1 MCINSYPIKNLC
13 QKFDIKLYFFYLT
26 YYNDIMKQK
35 SFYEEREIS
44 CIERRNA
51 IVDTLPY
58 FVRDFFIGVE
68 LRTSALTSL
77 NYAYDLRV
85 FFDFLTKKVFRNK
98 NIESIELNDLAKL
111 EASDFEYFLSYLSHY
126 YINGK
131 EEKCTET
138 GKARKLSTLRAFY
151 KYYFNRNSLPAN
163 TPAKVSMPKI
173 HEKEIIRL
181 DSNEKVDEIG
191 DMLYTIETG
200 SGLTK
205 NQMRFHGAT
214 KLRDAAI
221 ITLFLGTG
229 IRISELVGL
238 NVDDIDFNTNSFVVT
253 RKGGNRAVLY
263 FNEEVASALHDYVDI
278 RIKSNLPDENA
289 LFLSLQNRRISTRA
303 VQELTKKYAKII
315 SPLKKITPHKLRST
329 FGTNL
334 YRQTGDIYVVADCL
348 GHKDVNTTK
357 KHYAAITED
366 VRKKAATTLTLKNDK

>member
-1 MCINSYPIKNLC
+1 MKS
-13 QKFDIKLYFFYLT
+13 QT
-26 YYNDIMKQK
+26 YYEK
-35 SFYEEREIS
+35 REIS
-44 CIERRNA
+44 CLERINL

-58 FVRDFFIGVE
+58 YVQDFFVGVE
-68 LRTSALTSL
+68 LRTSALSRL
-77 NYAYDLRV
+77 NYSYDLRI
-85 FFDFLTKKVFRNK
+85 FFDFLSKRIFRTKKVVD
-98 NIESIELNDLAKL
+98 IELSDLAKL
-111 EASDFEYFLSYLSHY
+111 EATDFEYFLSYLSNY
-126 YINGK
+126 EINGK
-131 EEKCTET
+131 KERCTET

-151 KYYFNRNSLPAN
+151 KFFFNRNQLPAN

-191 DMLYTIETG
+191 DMLYTVETG
-200 SGLTK
+200 AGLTK
-205 NQMRFHGAT
+205 HQLAFHEST
-214 KLRDAAI
+214 KLRDTAI

-238 NVDDIDFNTNSFVVT
+238 NLDDVDLKTNSFVVT

-263 FNEEVASALHDYVDI
+263 FNDQVASALNIYI
-278 RIKSNLPDENA
+278 ESRENDKDSA
-289 LFLSLQNRRISTRA
+289 LFLSLQNKRISTRT
-303 VQELTKKYAKII
+303 VQDLVKKYAKII

-334 YRQTGDIYVVADCL
+334 YKQTGDIYVVADCL

-366 VRKKAATTLTLKNDK
+366 IRKKAAVSLTLINEDK